1 MEKKM
6 SKEFS
11 ITGNK
16 AILNLS
22 EQFFKDVNELLSSD
36 SFLELTR
43 SFINYHKKESSR
55 VYTYI
60 EQFFI
65 NSSVDSL
72 SREVVDI
79 LKLLTVMDIDEISSK
94 INKYHNLNKEKDGL
108 LKVVEE
114 FYNYWRN
121 LERYSIIEQKE
132 DSRGVG
138 VVNFVEINENLK
150 SMILQAYRR
159 IEMSILG
166 EWPKVYRQVPAAA
179 DASIMIRYFD
189 KNFPK
194 IYEDLNQIPFITK
207 VMIETPYITYTKSN
221 KRDGIFEEV
230 YENPIFDTD
239 INYKHFFCYP
249 AKVGDNLIYIYFHRD
264 LLTHGVS
271 ASNLFELADV
281 KEVEERTPDAIYI
294 YGPKDKGDRKNSFY
308 YDEENKLYVGYIA
321 YCDEIDYFGYLKKM
335 VLTLNNVINIK
346 KGYLPIH
353 GAGLSIVLQNNKTV
367 NIVILGD
374 SGAGKSE
381 SIEAFRSLAKD
392 YIKEMTIV
400 FDDMGSFR
408 IKNGKV
414 YAYGTEIGAFVR
426 LDDLDAGYA
435 FKQIDRSIFM
445 NPDKVNSRLIMPV
458 ASFDEINKG
467 YEVDF
472 FLYADNY
479 SAVLDKESSIEI
491 FDEKKEAL
499 RIFKRG
505 GRLAK
510 GTTTETGLVQTYF
523 ANPFGPVQKRE
534 ECDKLLDQYFET
546 LFENNVK
553 VGTIRTQL
561 GLENMQF
568 EGPKAA
574 AIELFE
580 LIKNM

>member
-1 MEKKM
+1 M

-22 EQFFKDVNELLSSD
+22 EQFFNDVNELLNSE
-36 SFLELTR
+36 SFLDLTKC
-43 SFINYHKKESSR
+43 FINYHKKDSTR
-55 VYTYI
+55 VYAYI

-72 SREVVDI
+72 ARELTDI
-79 LKLLTVMDIDEISSK
+79 LKLLTVMNIDEVSSK

-108 LKVVEE
+108 LKIVEE

-121 LERYSIIEQKE
+121 LERYSIIQQNEN
-132 DSRGVG
+132 SRGVG
-138 VVNFVEINENLK
+138 VVNFVEINEKLK
-150 SMILQAYRR
+150 NMILQAYRR

-179 DASIMIRYFD
+179 DASIMIRQFD
-189 KNFPK
+189 KNYPE
-194 IYEDLNQIPFITK
+194 IYKDLNKIPFITQ

-221 KRDGIFEEV
+221 KRDGVFEEV
-230 YENPIFDTD
+230 YENPILNTN
-239 INYKHFFCYP
+239 INYPHFFCYP
-249 AKVGDNLIYIYFHRD
+249 AKVGDNLIFIYFHRD

-281 KEVEERTPDAIYI
+281 KEIEEKAPDAIYI
-294 YGPKDKGDRKNSFY
+294 YGPKDEGERKNSFY
-308 YDEENKLYVGYIA
+308 YDKENKLYVGYIA
-321 YCDEIDYFGYLKKM
+321 YSDKIDYFGYLKKM

-353 GAGLSIVLQNNKTV
+353 GAGLSVVLQNNKTV

-408 IKNGKV
+408 IQNNKV

-458 ASFDEINKG
+458 ASFDEINLG

-479 SAVLDKESSIEI
+479 SAVLDGCDSIEI
-491 FDEKKEAL
+491 FDKKEEAL
-499 RIFKRG
+499 RVFKRG
-505 GRLAK
+505 ARLAK

-534 ECDKLLDQYFET
+534 ECDKLLDKYFDN
-546 LFENNVK
+546 LFENKVK
-553 VGTIRTQL
+553 VGTIKTQL
-561 GLENMQF
+561 GLNNMQF
-568 EGPKAA
+568 EGPRSA

>member
-1 MEKKM
+1 M

-22 EQFFKDVNELLSSD
+22 EQFFNDVNELLNSE
-36 SFLELTR
+36 SFLDLTKC
-43 SFINYHKKESSR
+43 FINYHKKDSTR
-55 VYTYI
+55 VYAYI

-72 SREVVDI
+72 ARELTDI
-79 LKLLTVMDIDEISSK
+79 LKLLTVMNIDEVSSK

-108 LKVVEE
+108 LKIVEE

-121 LERYSIIEQKE
+121 LERYSIIKQNEN
-132 DSRGVG
+132 SRGVG
-138 VVNFVEINENLK
+138 VVNFVEINEKLK
-150 SMILQAYRR
+150 NMILQAYRR

-179 DASIMIRYFD
+179 DASIMIRQFD
-189 KNFPK
+189 KNYPE
-194 IYEDLNQIPFITK
+194 IYKDLNKIPFITQ

-221 KRDGIFEEV
+221 KRDGVFEEV
-230 YENPIFDTD
+230 YENPILNTN
-239 INYKHFFCYP
+239 INYPHFFCYP
-249 AKVGDNLIYIYFHRD
+249 AKVGDNLIFIYFHRD

-281 KEVEERTPDAIYI
+281 KEIEDKTPDAIYI
-294 YGPKDKGDRKNSFY
+294 YGPKDQGERKNSFY
-308 YDEENKLYVGYIA
+308 YDKENKLYVGYIA
-321 YCDEIDYFGYLKKM
+321 YSDKIDYFGYLKKM

-346 KGYLPIH
+346 KEYLPIH
-353 GAGLSIVLQNNKTV
+353 GAGLSVVLQNNKTV

-408 IKNGKV
+408 IKNNKV

-458 ASFDEINKG
+458 ASFDEINLG

-479 SAVLDKESSIEI
+479 SAVLDGCDSIEI
-491 FDEKKEAL
+491 FDKKEEAL
-499 RIFKRG
+499 RVFKRG
-505 GRLAK
+505 ARLAK

-534 ECDKLLDQYFET
+534 ECDKLLDKYFDN
-546 LFENNVK
+546 LFENKVK
-553 VGTIRTQL
+553 VGTIKTQL
-561 GLENMQF
+561 GLNNMQF
-568 EGPKAA
+568 EGPRSA

>member
-1 MEKKM
+1 M

-22 EQFFKDVNELLSSD
+22 EQFFNDVNELLNSE
-36 SFLELTR
+36 SFLDLTKC
-43 SFINYHKKESSR
+43 FINYHKKDSTR
-55 VYTYI
+55 VYAYI

-72 SREVVDI
+72 ARELTDI
-79 LKLLTVMDIDEISSK
+79 LKLLTVMNIDEVSSK

-108 LKVVEE
+108 LKIVEE

-121 LERYSIIEQKE
+121 LERYSIIQQNEN
-132 DSRGVG
+132 SRGVG
-138 VVNFVEINENLK
+138 VVNFVEINEKLK
-150 SMILQAYRR
+150 NMILQAYRR

-179 DASIMIRYFD
+179 DASIMIRQFN
-189 KNFPK
+189 KNYPE
-194 IYEDLNQIPFITK
+194 IYKNLNKIPFITQ

-230 YENPIFDTD
+230 YENPILNTN
-239 INYKHFFCYP
+239 INYPHFFCYP
-249 AKVGDNLIYIYFHRD
+249 AKVGDNLIFIYFHRD

-281 KEVEERTPDAIYI
+281 KEIEDKTPDAIYI
-294 YGPKDKGDRKNSFY
+294 YGPKDQGERKNSFY
-308 YDEENKLYVGYIA
+308 YDKENKLYVGYIA
-321 YCDEIDYFGYLKKM
+321 YSDKIDYFGYLKKM

-346 KGYLPIH
+346 KEYLPIH
-353 GAGLSIVLQNNKTV
+353 GAGLSVVLQNNKTV

-408 IKNGKV
+408 IKNNKV

-458 ASFDEINKG
+458 ASFDEINLG

-479 SAVLDKESSIEI
+479 SAVLDGCDSIEI
-491 FDEKKEAL
+491 FDKKEEAL
-499 RIFKRG
+499 RVFKRG
-505 GRLAK
+505 ARLAK

-534 ECDKLLDQYFET
+534 ECDKLLDKYFDN
-546 LFENNVK
+546 LFENKVK
-553 VGTIRTQL
+553 VGTIKTQL
-561 GLENMQF
+561 GLNNMQF
-568 EGPKAA
+568 EGPRSA

>member
-1 MEKKM
+1 M

-22 EQFFKDVNELLSSD
+22 EQFFNDVNELLNSE
-36 SFLELTR
+36 SFLDLTKC
-43 SFINYHKKESSR
+43 FINYHKKDSTR
-55 VYTYI
+55 VYAYI

-72 SREVVDI
+72 ARELTDI
-79 LKLLTVMDIDEISSK
+79 LKLLTVMNIDEVSSK

-108 LKVVEE
+108 LKIVEE

-121 LERYSIIEQKE
+121 LERYSIIKQNEN
-132 DSRGVG
+132 SRGVG
-138 VVNFVEINENLK
+138 VVNFVEINEKLK
-150 SMILQAYRR
+150 NMILQAYRR

-179 DASIMIRYFD
+179 DASIMIRQFN
-189 KNFPK
+189 KNYPE
-194 IYEDLNQIPFITK
+194 IYKDLNKIPFITQ

-221 KRDGIFEEV
+221 KRDGFFEEV
-230 YENPIFDTD
+230 YENPILNTN
-239 INYKHFFCYP
+239 INYPHFFCYP
-249 AKVGDNLIYIYFHRD
+249 AKVGDNLIFIYFHRD

-281 KEVEERTPDAIYI
+281 KEIEEKTPDAIYI
-294 YGPKDKGDRKNSFY
+294 YGPKDEGERKNSFY
-308 YDEENKLYVGYIA
+308 YDKENKLYVGYIA
-321 YCDEIDYFGYLKKM
+321 YSDKIDYFGYLKKM

-346 KGYLPIH
+346 KEYLPIH
-353 GAGLSIVLQNNKTV
+353 GAGLSVVLQNNKTV

-408 IKNGKV
+408 IQNNKV

-458 ASFDEINKG
+458 ASFDEINLG

-479 SAVLDKESSIEI
+479 SAVLDGCDSIEI
-491 FDEKKEAL
+491 FDKKEEAL
-499 RIFKRG
+499 RVFKRG
-505 GRLAK
+505 ARLAK

-534 ECDKLLDQYFET
+534 ECDKLLDKYFNN
-546 LFENNVK
+546 LFENKVK
-553 VGTIRTQL
+553 VGTIKTQL
-561 GLENMQF
+561 GLNNMQF
-568 EGPKAA
+568 EGPRSA

>member
-1 MEKKM
+1 M

-22 EQFFKDVNELLSSD
+22 EQFFNDVNELLNSE
-36 SFLELTR
+36 SFLDLTKC
-43 SFINYHKKESSR
+43 FINYHKKDSTR
-55 VYTYI
+55 VYAYI

-72 SREVVDI
+72 ARELTDI
-79 LKLLTVMDIDEISSK
+79 LKLLTVMNIDEVSSK

-108 LKVVEE
+108 LKIVEE

-121 LERYSIIEQKE
+121 LERYSIIKQNEN
-132 DSRGVG
+132 SRGVG
-138 VVNFVEINENLK
+138 VVNFVEINEKLK
-150 SMILQAYRR
+150 NMILQAYRR

-179 DASIMIRYFD
+179 DASIMIRQFN
-189 KNFPK
+189 KNYSE
-194 IYEDLNQIPFITK
+194 IYKDLNKIPFITQ

-221 KRDGIFEEV
+221 KRDGVFEEV
-230 YENPIFDTD
+230 YENPILNTN
-239 INYKHFFCYP
+239 INYPHFFCYP
-249 AKVGDNLIYIYFHRD
+249 AKVGDNLIFIYFHRD

-281 KEVEERTPDAIYI
+281 KEIEEKAPDAIYI
-294 YGPKDKGDRKNSFY
+294 YGPKDEGERKNSFY
-308 YDEENKLYVGYIA
+308 YDKENKLYVGYIA
-321 YCDEIDYFGYLKKM
+321 YSDKIDYFGYLKKM

-353 GAGLSIVLQNNKTV
+353 GAGLSVVLQNNKTV

-408 IKNGKV
+408 IKNNKV

-458 ASFDEINKG
+458 ASFDEINLG

-479 SAVLDKESSIEI
+479 SAVLDGCDSIEI
-491 FDEKKEAL
+491 FDKKEEAL
-499 RIFKRG
+499 RVFKRG
-505 GRLAK
+505 ARLAK

-534 ECDKLLDQYFET
+534 ECDKLLDKYFDN
-546 LFENNVK
+546 LFENKVK
-553 VGTIRTQL
+553 VGTIKTQL
-561 GLENMQF
+561 GLNNMQF
-568 EGPKAA
+568 EGPRSA

>member
-1 MEKKM
+1 M

-22 EQFFKDVNELLSSD
+22 EQFFNDVNELLNSE
-36 SFLELTR
+36 SFLDLTKC
-43 SFINYHKKESSR
+43 FINYHKKDSTR
-55 VYTYI
+55 VYAYI

-72 SREVVDI
+72 ARELTDI
-79 LKLLTVMDIDEISSK
+79 LKLLTVMNIDEVSSK

-108 LKVVEE
+108 LKIVEE

-121 LERYSIIEQKE
+121 LERYSIIKQNEN
-132 DSRGVG
+132 SRGVG
-138 VVNFVEINENLK
+138 VVNFVEINEKLK
-150 SMILQAYRR
+150 NMILQAYRR

-179 DASIMIRYFD
+179 DASIMIRQFN
-189 KNFPK
+189 KNYPE
-194 IYEDLNQIPFITK
+194 IYKDLNKIPFITQ

-221 KRDGIFEEV
+221 KRDGFFEEV
-230 YENPIFDTD
+230 YENPILNTN
-239 INYKHFFCYP
+239 INYPHFFCYP
-249 AKVGDNLIYIYFHRD
+249 AKVGDNLIFIYFHRD

-281 KEVEERTPDAIYI
+281 KEIEEKTPDAIYI
-294 YGPKDKGDRKNSFY
+294 YGPKDEGERKNSFY
-308 YDEENKLYVGYIA
+308 YDKENKLYVGYIA
-321 YCDEIDYFGYLKKM
+321 YSDKIDYFGYLKKM

-346 KGYLPIH
+346 KEYLPIH
-353 GAGLSIVLQNNKTV
+353 GAGLSVVLQNNKTV

-408 IKNGKV
+408 IKNNKV

-458 ASFDEINKG
+458 ASFDEINLG

-479 SAVLDKESSIEI
+479 SAVLDGCDSIEI
-491 FDEKKEAL
+491 FDKKEEAL
-499 RIFKRG
+499 RVFKRG
-505 GRLAK
+505 ARLAK

-534 ECDKLLDQYFET
+534 ECDKLLDKYFDN
-546 LFENNVK
+546 LFENKVK
-553 VGTIRTQL
+553 VGTIKTQL
-561 GLENMQF
+561 GLNNLQF
-568 EGPKAA
+568 EGPRSA

>member
-1 MEKKM
+1 M

-22 EQFFKDVNELLSSD
+22 EQFFNDVNELLNSE
-36 SFLELTR
+36 SFLDLTKC
-43 SFINYHKKESSR
+43 FINYHKKDSTR
-55 VYTYI
+55 VYAYI

-72 SREVVDI
+72 ARELTDI
-79 LKLLTVMDIDEISSK
+79 LKLLTVMNIDEVSSK

-108 LKVVEE
+108 LKIVEE

-121 LERYSIIEQKE
+121 LERYSIIQQNEN
-132 DSRGVG
+132 SRGVG
-138 VVNFVEINENLK
+138 VVNFVETNEKLK
-150 SMILQAYRR
+150 NMILQAYRR

-179 DASIMIRYFD
+179 DASIMIRQFN
-189 KNFPK
+189 KNYPE
-194 IYEDLNQIPFITK
+194 IYKDLNKIPFITQ

-221 KRDGIFEEV
+221 KRDGVFEEV
-230 YENPIFDTD
+230 YENPILNTN
-239 INYKHFFCYP
+239 INYPHFFCYP
-249 AKVGDNLIYIYFHRD
+249 AKVGDNLIFIYFHRD

-281 KEVEERTPDAIYI
+281 KEIEDKTPDAIYI
-294 YGPKDKGDRKNSFY
+294 YGPKDEGERKNSFY
-308 YDEENKLYVGYIA
+308 YDKENKLYVGYIA
-321 YCDEIDYFGYLKKM
+321 YSDKIDYFGYLKKM

-346 KGYLPIH
+346 KEYLPIH
-353 GAGLSIVLQNNKTV
+353 GAGLSVVLQNNKTV

-408 IKNGKV
+408 IKNNKV

-458 ASFDEINKG
+458 ASFDEINLG

-479 SAVLDKESSIEI
+479 SAVLDGCDSIEI
-491 FDEKKEAL
+491 FDKKEEAL
-499 RIFKRG
+499 RVFKRG
-505 GRLAK
+505 ARLAK

-534 ECDKLLDQYFET
+534 ECDKLLDKYFDK
-546 LFENNVK
+546 LFENNIK
-553 VGTIRTQL
+553 VGTIKTQL
-561 GLENMQF
+561 GLNNMQF
-568 EGPKAA
+568 EGPRSA

>member
-1 MEKKM
+1 M

-22 EQFFKDVNELLSSD
+22 EQFFNDVNELLNSE
-36 SFLELTR
+36 SFLDLTKC
-43 SFINYHKKESSR
+43 FINYHKKDSTR
-55 VYTYI
+55 VYAYI

-72 SREVVDI
+72 ARELTDI
-79 LKLLTVMDIDEISSK
+79 LKLLTVMNIDEVSSK

-108 LKVVEE
+108 LKIVEE

-121 LERYSIIEQKE
+121 LERYSIIQQNEN
-132 DSRGVG
+132 SRGVG
-138 VVNFVEINENLK
+138 VVNFVEINEKLK
-150 SMILQAYRR
+150 NMILQAYRR

-179 DASIMIRYFD
+179 DASIMIRQFD
-189 KNFPK
+189 KNYPE
-194 IYEDLNQIPFITK
+194 IYKDLNKIPFITQ

-221 KRDGIFEEV
+221 KRDGFFEEV
-230 YENPIFDTD
+230 YENPILNTN
-239 INYKHFFCYP
+239 INYPHFFCYP
-249 AKVGDNLIYIYFHRD
+249 AKVGDNLIFIYFHRD

-281 KEVEERTPDAIYI
+281 KEIEEKTPDAIYI
-294 YGPKDKGDRKNSFY
+294 YGPKDQGERKNSFY
-308 YDEENKLYVGYIA
+308 YDKENKLYVGYIA
-321 YCDEIDYFGYLKKM
+321 YSDKIDYFGYLKKM

-346 KGYLPIH
+346 KEYLPIH
-353 GAGLSIVLQNNKTV
+353 GAGLSVVLQNNKTV

-408 IKNGKV
+408 IQNNKV

-458 ASFDEINKG
+458 ASFDEINLG

-479 SAVLDKESSIEI
+479 SAVLDGCDSIEI
-491 FDEKKEAL
+491 FDKKEEAL
-499 RIFKRG
+499 RVFKRG
-505 GRLAK
+505 ARLAK

-534 ECDKLLDQYFET
+534 ECDKLLDKYFDN
-546 LFENNVK
+546 LFENKVK
-553 VGTIRTQL
+553 VGTIKTQL
-561 GLENMQF
+561 GLNNMQF
-568 EGPKAA
+568 EGPRSA

>member
-1 MEKKM
+1 M

-22 EQFFKDVNELLSSD
+22 EQFFNDVNELLNSE
-36 SFLELTR
+36 SFLDLTKC
-43 SFINYHKKESSR
+43 FINYHKKDSTR
-55 VYTYI
+55 VYAYI

-72 SREVVDI
+72 ARELTDI
-79 LKLLTVMDIDEISSK
+79 LKLLTVMNIDEVSSK

-108 LKVVEE
+108 LKIVEE

-121 LERYSIIEQKE
+121 LERYSIIKQNEN
-132 DSRGVG
+132 SRGVG
-138 VVNFVEINENLK
+138 VVNFVEINEKLK
-150 SMILQAYRR
+150 NMILQAYRR

-179 DASIMIRYFD
+179 DASIMIRQFD
-189 KNFPK
+189 KNYPE
-194 IYEDLNQIPFITK
+194 IYKDLNKIPFITQ

-221 KRDGIFEEV
+221 KRDGVFEEV
-230 YENPIFDTD
+230 YENPILNTN
-239 INYKHFFCYP
+239 INYPHFFCYP
-249 AKVGDNLIYIYFHRD
+249 AKVGDNLIFIYFHRD

-281 KEVEERTPDAIYI
+281 KEIEEKTPDAIYI
-294 YGPKDKGDRKNSFY
+294 YGPKDEGERKNSFY
-308 YDEENKLYVGYIA
+308 YDKENKLYVGYIA
-321 YCDEIDYFGYLKKM
+321 YSDKIDYFGYLKKM

-346 KGYLPIH
+346 KEYLPIH
-353 GAGLSIVLQNNKTV
+353 GAGLSVVLQNNKTV

-408 IKNGKV
+408 IQNNKV

-458 ASFDEINKG
+458 ASFDEINLG

-479 SAVLDKESSIEI
+479 SAVLDGCDSIEI
-491 FDEKKEAL
+491 FDKKEEAL
-499 RIFKRG
+499 RVFKRG
-505 GRLAK
+505 ARLAK

-534 ECDKLLDQYFET
+534 ECDKLLDKYFDN
-546 LFENNVK
+546 LFENKVK
-553 VGTIRTQL
+553 VGTIKTQL
-561 GLENMQF
+561 GLNNMQF
-568 EGPKAA
+568 EGPRSA

>member
-1 MEKKM
+1 M

-36 SFLELTR
+36 SFLELTK

-189 KNFPK
+189 KDFPK

-408 IKNGKV
+408 IKDGKV

>member
-1 MEKKM
+1 M

-22 EQFFKDVNELLSSD
+22 EQFFNDVNELLNSE
-36 SFLELTR
+36 SFLDLTK
-43 SFINYHKKESSR
+43 SFINYHKKDSTR
-55 VYTYI
+55 VYAYI

-65 NSSVDSL
+65 NSSADSL
-72 SREVVDI
+72 ARELVDI
-79 LKLLTVMDIDEISSK
+79 LKLLTVMNIDEISSK
-94 INKYHNLNKEKDGL
+94 INKYHNLNKEKDGV
-108 LKVVEE
+108 LKIVEE

-138 VVNFVEINENLK
+138 VVNFVEINEKLK
-150 SMILQAYRR
+150 NMILQAYRR
-159 IEMSILG
+159 IEMNVLG

-179 DASIMIRYFD
+179 DASIMIRKFD
-189 KNFPK
+189 KKYPE
-194 IYEDLNQIPFITK
+194 IYQSLNDIPFITQ

-230 YENPIFDTD
+230 YENPILDSN
-239 INYKHFFCYP
+239 INSPHFFCYP

-281 KEVEERTPDAIYI
+281 KEIENKKPDAIYI
-294 YGPKDKGDRKNSFY
+294 YGPKDKGERKNSFY
-308 YDEENKLYVGYIA
+308 YDKENKLYVGYVA
-321 YCDEIDYFGYLKKM
+321 YSDEVDYFGYLKKM
-335 VLTLNNVINIK
+335 VLTLNNVINIRK
-346 KGYLPIH
+346 EYLPIH
-353 GAGLSIVLQNNKTV
+353 GAGLSVVLQNNKTV

-381 SIEAFRSLAKD
+381 SIEAFRTLAKD

-445 NPDKVNSRLIMPV
+445 NPDKINSRLIMPV
-458 ASFDEINKG
+458 ATFDEINLG
-467 YEVDF
+467 YQVDF

-479 SAVLDKESSIEI
+479 SAVLDGCNSIEI
-491 FDEKKEAL
+491 FDTKEEAL

-505 GRLAK
+505 ARLAK

-523 ANPFGPVQKRE
+523 ANPFGPVQKRK
-534 ECDKLLDQYFET
+534 ECDKLLDKYFDN
-546 LFENNVK
+546 LFENNIK
-553 VGTIRTQL
+553 VGTIKTQL
-561 GLENMQF
+561 GLSHMEF
-568 EGPKAA
+568 EGPRSA

-580 LIKNM
+580 LIKKM

>member
-1 MEKKM
+1 M

-22 EQFFKDVNELLSSD
+22 EQFFNDVNELLNSE
-36 SFLELTR
+36 SFLDLTKC
-43 SFINYHKKESSR
+43 FINYHKKDSTR
-55 VYTYI
+55 VYAYI

-72 SREVVDI
+72 ARELTDI
-79 LKLLTVMDIDEISSK
+79 LKLLTVMNIDEVSSK

-108 LKVVEE
+108 LKIVEE

-121 LERYSIIEQKE
+121 LERYSIIKQNEN
-132 DSRGVG
+132 SRGVG
-138 VVNFVEINENLK
+138 VVNFVEINEKLK
-150 SMILQAYRR
+150 NMILQAYRR

-179 DASIMIRYFD
+179 DASIMIRQFN
-189 KNFPK
+189 KNYSE
-194 IYEDLNQIPFITK
+194 IYKDLNKIPFITQ

-221 KRDGIFEEV
+221 KRDGFFEEV
-230 YENPIFDTD
+230 YENPILNTN
-239 INYKHFFCYP
+239 INYPHFFCYP
-249 AKVGDNLIYIYFHRD
+249 AKVGDNLIFIYFHRD

-281 KEVEERTPDAIYI
+281 KEIEEKTPDAIYI
-294 YGPKDKGDRKNSFY
+294 YGPKDEGERKNSFY
-308 YDEENKLYVGYIA
+308 YDKENKLYVGYIA
-321 YCDEIDYFGYLKKM
+321 YSDKIDYFGYLKKM

-346 KGYLPIH
+346 KEYLPIH
-353 GAGLSIVLQNNKTV
+353 GAGLSVVLQNNKTV

-408 IKNGKV
+408 IQNNKV

-458 ASFDEINKG
+458 ASFDEINLG

-479 SAVLDKESSIEI
+479 SAVLDGCDSIEI
-491 FDEKKEAL
+491 FDKKEEAL
-499 RIFKRG
+499 RVFKRG
-505 GRLAK
+505 ARLAK

-534 ECDKLLDQYFET
+534 ECDKLLDKYFDK
-546 LFENNVK
+546 LFENKVK
-553 VGTIRTQL
+553 VGTIKTQL
-561 GLENMQF
+561 GLNNMQF
-568 EGPKAA
+568 EGPRSA

>member
-1 MEKKM
+1 M

-22 EQFFKDVNELLSSD
+22 EQFFNDVNELLNSE
-36 SFLELTR
+36 SFLDLTKC
-43 SFINYHKKESSR
+43 FINYHKKDSTR
-55 VYTYI
+55 VYAYI

-72 SREVVDI
+72 ARELTDI
-79 LKLLTVMDIDEISSK
+79 LKLLTVMNIDEVSSK

-108 LKVVEE
+108 LKIVEE

-121 LERYSIIEQKE
+121 LERYSIIKQNEN
-132 DSRGVG
+132 SRGVG
-138 VVNFVEINENLK
+138 VVNFVEINEKLK
-150 SMILQAYRR
+150 NMILQAYRR

-179 DASIMIRYFD
+179 DASIMIRQFD
-189 KNFPK
+189 KNYPE
-194 IYEDLNQIPFITK
+194 IYKDLNKIPFITQ

-221 KRDGIFEEV
+221 KRDGFFEEV
-230 YENPIFDTD
+230 YENPILNTN
-239 INYKHFFCYP
+239 INYPHFFCYP
-249 AKVGDNLIYIYFHRD
+249 AKVGDNLIFIYFHRD

-281 KEVEERTPDAIYI
+281 KEIEEKMPDAIYI
-294 YGPKDKGDRKNSFY
+294 YGPKDQGERKNSFY
-308 YDEENKLYVGYIA
+308 YDKENKLYVGYIA
-321 YCDEIDYFGYLKKM
+321 YSDKIDYFGYLKKM

-346 KGYLPIH
+346 KEYLPIH
-353 GAGLSIVLQNNKTV
+353 GAGLSVVLQNNKTV

-408 IKNGKV
+408 IKNNKV

-458 ASFDEINKG
+458 ASFDEINLG

-479 SAVLDKESSIEI
+479 SAVLDGCDSIEI
-491 FDEKKEAL
+491 FDKKEEAL
-499 RIFKRG
+499 RVFKRG
-505 GRLAK
+505 ARLAK

-534 ECDKLLDQYFET
+534 ECDKLLDKYFDN
-546 LFENNVK
+546 LFENKVK
-553 VGTIRTQL
+553 VGTIKTQL
-561 GLENMQF
+561 GLNNMQF
-568 EGPKAA
+568 EGPRSA

>member
-1 MEKKM
+1 M

-22 EQFFKDVNELLSSD
+22 EQFFNDVNELLNSD
-36 SFLELTR
+36 SFLELTK

-72 SREVVDI
+72 SRELVDI
-79 LKLLTVMDIDEISSK
+79 FKLLTVMNIDEVSSK

-108 LKVVEE
+108 LEIVEE

-121 LERYSIIEQKE
+121 LERYSIIEQKK

-150 SMILQAYRR
+150 NMILQAYRR
-159 IEMSILG
+159 VEMSIIG

-189 KNFPK
+189 KDFPK
-194 IYEDLNQIPFITK
+194 IYGDLNKIPFITK

-249 AKVGDNLIYIYFHRD
+249 AKVGDNLIYIFFHRD

-281 KEVEERTPDAIYI
+281 KEIEERTPDAIYI

-308 YDEENKLYVGYIA
+308 YDKENKLYVGYIA
-321 YCDEIDYFGYLKKM
+321 YSDKIDYFGYLKKM

-408 IKNGKV
+408 IKNEKV

-458 ASFDEINKG
+458 ASFEEINKG

-479 SAVLDKESSIEI
+479 SAVLDNESSIEI

-505 GRLAK
+505 ARLAK

-523 ANPFGPVQKRE
+523 ANPFGPVQKMK

>member
-1 MEKKM
+1 M

>member
-1 MEKKM
+1 M

-22 EQFFKDVNELLSSD
+22 EQFFNDVNELLNSE
-36 SFLELTR
+36 SFLDLTKC
-43 SFINYHKKESSR
+43 FINYHKKDSTR
-55 VYTYI
+55 VYAYI

-72 SREVVDI
+72 AKELTDI
-79 LKLLTVMDIDEISSK
+79 LKLLTVMNIDEVSSK

-108 LKVVEE
+108 LKIVEE

-121 LERYSIIEQKE
+121 LERYSIIKQNEN
-132 DSRGVG
+132 SRGVG
-138 VVNFVEINENLK
+138 VVNFVEINEKLK
-150 SMILQAYRR
+150 NMILQAYRR

-179 DASIMIRYFD
+179 DASIMIRQFD
-189 KNFPK
+189 KNYPE
-194 IYEDLNQIPFITK
+194 IYKDLNKIPFITQ

-221 KRDGIFEEV
+221 KRDGVFEEV
-230 YENPIFDTD
+230 YENPILNTN
-239 INYKHFFCYP
+239 INYPHFFCYP
-249 AKVGDNLIYIYFHRD
+249 AKVGDNLIFIYFHRD

-281 KEVEERTPDAIYI
+281 KEIEEKTPDAIYI
-294 YGPKDKGDRKNSFY
+294 YGPKDQGERKNSFY
-308 YDEENKLYVGYIA
+308 YDKENKLYVGYIA
-321 YCDEIDYFGYLKKM
+321 YSDKIDYFGYLKKM

-346 KGYLPIH
+346 KEYLPIH
-353 GAGLSIVLQNNKTV
+353 GAGLSVVLQNNKTV

-408 IKNGKV
+408 IQNNKV

-458 ASFDEINKG
+458 ASFDEINLG

-479 SAVLDKESSIEI
+479 SAVLDGCDSIEI
-491 FDEKKEAL
+491 FDKKEEAL
-499 RIFKRG
+499 RVFKRG
-505 GRLAK
+505 ARLAK

-534 ECDKLLDQYFET
+534 ECDKLLDKYFDN
-546 LFENNVK
+546 LFENKVK
-553 VGTIRTQL
+553 VGTIKTQL
-561 GLENMQF
+561 GLNNMQF
-568 EGPKAA
+568 EGPRSA

>member
-1 MEKKM
+1 M

-22 EQFFKDVNELLSSD
+22 EQFFNDVNELLNSE
-36 SFLELTR
+36 SFLDLTKC
-43 SFINYHKKESSR
+43 FINYHKKDSTR
-55 VYTYI
+55 VYAYI

-65 NSSVDSL
+65 NSSVNSL
-72 SREVVDI
+72 ARELTDI
-79 LKLLTVMDIDEISSK
+79 LKLLTVMNIDEVSSK

-108 LKVVEE
+108 LKIVEE

-121 LERYSIIEQKE
+121 LERYSIIQQNEN
-132 DSRGVG
+132 SRGVG
-138 VVNFVEINENLK
+138 VVNFVEINEKLK
-150 SMILQAYRR
+150 NMILQAYRR

-179 DASIMIRYFD
+179 DASIMIRQFN
-189 KNFPK
+189 KNYPE
-194 IYEDLNQIPFITK
+194 IYKDLNKIPFITQ

-221 KRDGIFEEV
+221 KRDGFFEEV
-230 YENPIFDTD
+230 YENPILNTN
-239 INYKHFFCYP
+239 INYPHFFCYP
-249 AKVGDNLIYIYFHRD
+249 AKVGDNLIFIYFHRD

-281 KEVEERTPDAIYI
+281 KEIEEKAPDAIYI
-294 YGPKDKGDRKNSFY
+294 YGPKDEGERKNSFY
-308 YDEENKLYVGYIA
+308 YDKENKLYVGYIA
-321 YCDEIDYFGYLKKM
+321 YSDKIDYFGYLKKM

-346 KGYLPIH
+346 KEYLPIH
-353 GAGLSIVLQNNKTV
+353 GAGLSVVLQNNKTV

-408 IKNGKV
+408 IKNNKV

-458 ASFDEINKG
+458 ASFDEINLG

-479 SAVLDKESSIEI
+479 SAVLDGCDSIEI
-491 FDEKKEAL
+491 FDKKEEAL
-499 RIFKRG
+499 RVFKRG
-505 GRLAK
+505 ARLAK

-534 ECDKLLDQYFET
+534 ECDKLLDKYFDN
-546 LFENNVK
+546 LFENKVK
-553 VGTIRTQL
+553 VGTIKTQL
-561 GLENMQF
+561 GLNNMQF
-568 EGPKAA
+568 EGPRSA

>member
-1 MEKKM
+1 M

-22 EQFFKDVNELLSSD
+22 EQFFNDVNELLNSE
-36 SFLELTR
+36 SFLDLTKC
-43 SFINYHKKESSR
+43 FINYHKKDSTR
-55 VYTYI
+55 VYAYI

-72 SREVVDI
+72 ARELTDI
-79 LKLLTVMDIDEISSK
+79 LKLLTVMNIDEVSSK

-108 LKVVEE
+108 LKIVEE

-121 LERYSIIEQKE
+121 LERYSIIKQNEN
-132 DSRGVG
+132 SRGVG
-138 VVNFVEINENLK
+138 VVNFVEINEKLK
-150 SMILQAYRR
+150 NMILQAYRR

-179 DASIMIRYFD
+179 DASIMIRQFN
-189 KNFPK
+189 KNYPE
-194 IYEDLNQIPFITK
+194 IYKDLNKIPFITQ

-221 KRDGIFEEV
+221 KRDGVFEEV
-230 YENPIFDTD
+230 YENPILNTN
-239 INYKHFFCYP
+239 INYPHFFCYP
-249 AKVGDNLIYIYFHRD
+249 AKVGDNLIFIYFHRD

-281 KEVEERTPDAIYI
+281 KEIEEKTPDAIYI
-294 YGPKDKGDRKNSFY
+294 YGPKDQGERKNSFY
-308 YDEENKLYVGYIA
+308 YDKENKLYVGYIA
-321 YCDEIDYFGYLKKM
+321 YSDKIDYFGYLKKM

-346 KGYLPIH
+346 KEYLPIH
-353 GAGLSIVLQNNKTV
+353 GAGLSVVLQNNKTV

-408 IKNGKV
+408 IKNNKV

-458 ASFDEINKG
+458 ASFDEINLG

-479 SAVLDKESSIEI
+479 SAVLDGCDSIEI
-491 FDEKKEAL
+491 FDKKEEAL
-499 RIFKRG
+499 RVFKRG
-505 GRLAK
+505 ARLAK

-534 ECDKLLDQYFET
+534 ECDKLLDKYFDK
-546 LFENNVK
+546 LFENKVK
-553 VGTIRTQL
+553 VGTIKTQL
-561 GLENMQF
+561 GLNNMQF
-568 EGPKAA
+568 EGPRSA

>member
-1 MEKKM
+1 M

-22 EQFFKDVNELLSSD
+22 EQFFNDVNELLNSE
-36 SFLELTR
+36 SFLDLTKC
-43 SFINYHKKESSR
+43 FINYHKKDSTR
-55 VYTYI
+55 VYAYI

-72 SREVVDI
+72 ARELTDI
-79 LKLLTVMDIDEISSK
+79 LKLLTVMNIDEVSSK

-108 LKVVEE
+108 LKIVEE

-121 LERYSIIEQKE
+121 LERYSIIKQNEN
-132 DSRGVG
+132 SRGVG
-138 VVNFVEINENLK
+138 VVNFVEINEKLK
-150 SMILQAYRR
+150 NMILQAYRR

-179 DASIMIRYFD
+179 DASIMIRQFN
-189 KNFPK
+189 KNYPE
-194 IYEDLNQIPFITK
+194 IYKDLNKIPFITQ

-221 KRDGIFEEV
+221 KRDGFFEEV
-230 YENPIFDTD
+230 YENPILNTN
-239 INYKHFFCYP
+239 INYPHFFCYP
-249 AKVGDNLIYIYFHRD
+249 AKVGDNLIFIYFHRD

-281 KEVEERTPDAIYI
+281 KEIEEKAPDAIYI
-294 YGPKDKGDRKNSFY
+294 YGPKDEGERKNSFY
-308 YDEENKLYVGYIA
+308 YDKENKLYVGYIA
-321 YCDEIDYFGYLKKM
+321 YSDKIDYFGYLKKM

-353 GAGLSIVLQNNKTV
+353 GAGLSVVLQNNKTV

-408 IKNGKV
+408 IQNNKV

-458 ASFDEINKG
+458 ASFDEINLG

-479 SAVLDKESSIEI
+479 SAVLDGCDSIEI
-491 FDEKKEAL
+491 FDKKEEAL
-499 RIFKRG
+499 RVFKRG
-505 GRLAK
+505 ARLAK

-534 ECDKLLDQYFET
+534 ECDKLLDKYFDN
-546 LFENNVK
+546 LFENKVK
-553 VGTIRTQL
+553 VGTIKTQL
-561 GLENMQF
+561 GLNNMQF
-568 EGPKAA
+568 EGPRSA

>member
-1 MEKKM
+1 M

-22 EQFFKDVNELLSSD
+22 EQFFNDVNELLNSE
-36 SFLELTR
+36 SFLDLTKC
-43 SFINYHKKESSR
+43 FINYHKKDSTR
-55 VYTYI
+55 VYAYI

-72 SREVVDI
+72 ARELTDI
-79 LKLLTVMDIDEISSK
+79 LKLLTVMNIDEVSSK

-108 LKVVEE
+108 LKIVEE

-121 LERYSIIEQKE
+121 LERYSIIKQNEN
-132 DSRGVG
+132 SRGVG
-138 VVNFVEINENLK
+138 VVNFVEINEKLK
-150 SMILQAYRR
+150 NMILQAYRR

-179 DASIMIRYFD
+179 DASIMIRQFN
-189 KNFPK
+189 KNYPE
-194 IYEDLNQIPFITK
+194 IYKNLNKIPFITQ

-221 KRDGIFEEV
+221 KRDGVFEAV
-230 YENPIFDTD
+230 YENPILNTN
-239 INYKHFFCYP
+239 INYPHFFCYP
-249 AKVGDNLIYIYFHRD
+249 AKVGDNLIFIYFHRD

-281 KEVEERTPDAIYI
+281 KEIEEKTPDAIYI
-294 YGPKDKGDRKNSFY
+294 YGPKDEGERKNSFY
-308 YDEENKLYVGYIA
+308 YDKENKLYVGYIA
-321 YCDEIDYFGYLKKM
+321 YSDKIDYFGYLKKM

-346 KGYLPIH
+346 KEYLPIH
-353 GAGLSIVLQNNKTV
+353 GAGLSVVLQNNKTV

-408 IKNGKV
+408 IKNNKV

-458 ASFDEINKG
+458 ASFDEINLG

-479 SAVLDKESSIEI
+479 SAVLDGCDSIEI
-491 FDEKKEAL
+491 FDKKEEAL
-499 RIFKRG
+499 RVFKRG
-505 GRLAK
+505 ARLAK

-534 ECDKLLDQYFET
+534 ECDKLLDKYFDN
-546 LFENNVK
+546 LFENKVK
-553 VGTIRTQL
+553 VGTIKTQL
-561 GLENMQF
+561 GLNNMQF
-568 EGPKAA
+568 EGPRSA

>member
-1 MEKKM
+1 M

-22 EQFFKDVNELLSSD
+22 EHFFNDVNELLNSD
-36 SFLELTR
+36 SFLELTK

-72 SREVVDI
+72 SKELVDI
-79 LKLLTVMDIDEISSK
+79 FKLLTVMNIDEVSSK

-108 LKVVEE
+108 LKIVEE

-121 LERYSIIEQKE
+121 LERYSIIEQKK

-150 SMILQAYRR
+150 NMILQAYRR
-159 IEMSILG
+159 VEMSIIG

-189 KNFPK
+189 KDFPK
-194 IYEDLNQIPFITK
+194 IYGDLNKIPFITK

-308 YDEENKLYVGYIA
+308 YDKENELYVGYIA
-321 YCDEIDYFGYLKKM
+321 YSDKIDYFGYLKKM

-408 IKNGKV
+408 IKNEKV

-458 ASFDEINKG
+458 ASFEEINKG

-479 SAVLDKESSIEI
+479 SAVLDNESSIEI

-505 GRLAK
+505 ARLAK

-523 ANPFGPVQKRE
+523 ANPFGPVQKMK

>member
-1 MEKKM
+1 M

-36 SFLELTR
+36 SFLELTK

-189 KNFPK
+189 KDFPK

-221 KRDGIFEEV
+221 KRDGIFEEA

>member
-1 MEKKM
+1 M

-22 EQFFKDVNELLSSD
+22 EQFFNDVNELLNSE
-36 SFLELTR
+36 SFLDLTKC
-43 SFINYHKKESSR
+43 FINYHKKDSTR
-55 VYTYI
+55 VYAYI

-72 SREVVDI
+72 ARELTDI
-79 LKLLTVMDIDEISSK
+79 LKLLTVMNIDEVSSK

-108 LKVVEE
+108 LKIVEE

-121 LERYSIIEQKE
+121 LERYSIIKQNEN
-132 DSRGVG
+132 SRGVG
-138 VVNFVEINENLK
+138 VVNFVEINEKLK
-150 SMILQAYRR
+150 NMILQAYRR

-179 DASIMIRYFD
+179 DASIMIRQFD
-189 KNFPK
+189 KNYPE
-194 IYEDLNQIPFITK
+194 IYKDLNKIPFITQ

-221 KRDGIFEEV
+221 KRDGVFEEV
-230 YENPIFDTD
+230 YENPILNTN
-239 INYKHFFCYP
+239 INYPHFFCYP
-249 AKVGDNLIYIYFHRD
+249 AKVGDNLIFIYFHRD

-281 KEVEERTPDAIYI
+281 KEIEEKTPDAIYI
-294 YGPKDKGDRKNSFY
+294 YGPKDEGERKNSFY
-308 YDEENKLYVGYIA
+308 YDKENKLYVGYIA
-321 YCDEIDYFGYLKKM
+321 YSDKIDYFGYLKKM

-346 KGYLPIH
+346 KEYLPIH
-353 GAGLSIVLQNNKTV
+353 GAGLSVVLQNNKTV

-381 SIEAFRSLAKD
+381 SIEAFRTLAKD

-408 IKNGKV
+408 IQNNKV

-458 ASFDEINKG
+458 ASFDEINLG

-479 SAVLDKESSIEI
+479 SAVLDGCDSIEI
-491 FDEKKEAL
+491 FDKKEEAL
-499 RIFKRG
+499 RVFKRG
-505 GRLAK
+505 ARLAK

-534 ECDKLLDQYFET
+534 ECDKLLDKYFDN
-546 LFENNVK
+546 LFENKVK
-553 VGTIRTQL
+553 VGTIKTQL
-561 GLENMQF
+561 GLNNMQF
-568 EGPKAA
+568 EGPRSA

>member
-1 MEKKM
+1 M

-22 EQFFKDVNELLSSD
+22 EQFFNDVNELLNSE
-36 SFLELTR
+36 SFLDLTKC
-43 SFINYHKKESSR
+43 FINYHKKDSTR
-55 VYTYI
+55 VYAYI

-72 SREVVDI
+72 ARELTDI
-79 LKLLTVMDIDEISSK
+79 LKLLTVMNIDEVSSK

-108 LKVVEE
+108 LKIVEE

-121 LERYSIIEQKE
+121 LERYSIIKQNEN
-132 DSRGVG
+132 SRGVG
-138 VVNFVEINENLK
+138 VVNFVEINEKLK
-150 SMILQAYRR
+150 NMILQAYRR

-179 DASIMIRYFD
+179 DASIMIRQFN
-189 KNFPK
+189 KNYPE
-194 IYEDLNQIPFITK
+194 IYKNLNKIPFITQ

-221 KRDGIFEEV
+221 KRDGFFEEV
-230 YENPIFDTD
+230 YENPILNTN
-239 INYKHFFCYP
+239 INYPHFFCYP
-249 AKVGDNLIYIYFHRD
+249 AKVGDNLIFIYFHRD

-281 KEVEERTPDAIYI
+281 KEIEEKAPDAIYI
-294 YGPKDKGDRKNSFY
+294 YGPKDQGERKNSFY
-308 YDEENKLYVGYIA
+308 YDKENKLYVGYIA
-321 YCDEIDYFGYLKKM
+321 YSDKIDYFGYLKKM

-353 GAGLSIVLQNNKTV
+353 GAGLSVVLQNNKTV

-408 IKNGKV
+408 IKNNKV

-458 ASFDEINKG
+458 ASFDEINLG

-479 SAVLDKESSIEI
+479 SAVLDGCDSIEI
-491 FDEKKEAL
+491 FDKKEEAL
-499 RIFKRG
+499 RVFKRG
-505 GRLAK
+505 ARLAK

-534 ECDKLLDQYFET
+534 ECDKLLDKYFDN
-546 LFENNVK
+546 LFENKVK
-553 VGTIRTQL
+553 VGTIKTQL
-561 GLENMQF
+561 GLNNMQF
-568 EGPKAA
+568 EGPRSA

>member
-1 MEKKM
+1 M

-22 EQFFKDVNELLSSD
+22 EQFFNDVNELLNSE
-36 SFLELTR
+36 SFLDLTKC
-43 SFINYHKKESSR
+43 FINYHKKDSTR
-55 VYTYI
+55 VYAYI

-72 SREVVDI
+72 ARELTDI
-79 LKLLTVMDIDEISSK
+79 LKLLTAMNIDEVSSK

-108 LKVVEE
+108 LKIVEE

-121 LERYSIIEQKE
+121 LERYSIIKQNEN
-132 DSRGVG
+132 SRGVG
-138 VVNFVEINENLK
+138 VVNFVEINEKLK
-150 SMILQAYRR
+150 NMILQAYRR

-179 DASIMIRYFD
+179 DASIMIRQFN
-189 KNFPK
+189 KNYPE
-194 IYEDLNQIPFITK
+194 IYKDLNKIPFITQ

-221 KRDGIFEEV
+221 KRDGVFEEV
-230 YENPIFDTD
+230 YENPILNTN
-239 INYKHFFCYP
+239 INYPHFFCYP
-249 AKVGDNLIYIYFHRD
+249 AKVGDNLIFIYFHRD

-281 KEVEERTPDAIYI
+281 KEIEEKTPDAIYI
-294 YGPKDKGDRKNSFY
+294 YGPKDEGERKNSFY
-308 YDEENKLYVGYIA
+308 YDKENKLYVGYIA
-321 YCDEIDYFGYLKKM
+321 YSDKIDYFGYLKKM

-346 KGYLPIH
+346 KEYLPIH
-353 GAGLSIVLQNNKTV
+353 GAGLSVVLQNNKTV

-408 IKNGKV
+408 IQNNKV

-458 ASFDEINKG
+458 ASFDEINLG

-479 SAVLDKESSIEI
+479 SAVLDGCDSIEI
-491 FDEKKEAL
+491 FDKKEEAL
-499 RIFKRG
+499 RVFKRG
-505 GRLAK
+505 ARLAK

-534 ECDKLLDQYFET
+534 ECDKLLDKYFDT
-546 LFENNVK
+546 LFENKVK
-553 VGTIRTQL
+553 VGTIKTQL
-561 GLENMQF
+561 GLNNMQF
-568 EGPKAA
+568 EGPRSA

>member
-1 MEKKM
+1 M

-189 KNFPK
+189 KDFPK

-271 ASNLFELADV
+271 ASNIFELADV

-381 SIEAFRSLAKD
+381 SIEAFRSLAKN

>member
-1 MEKKM
+1 M

-22 EQFFKDVNELLSSD
+22 EQFFNDVNELLNSE
-36 SFLELTR
+36 SFLDLTKC
-43 SFINYHKKESSR
+43 FINYHKKDSTR
-55 VYTYI
+55 VYAYI

-72 SREVVDI
+72 ARELTDI
-79 LKLLTVMDIDEISSK
+79 LKLLTVMNIDEVSSK

-108 LKVVEE
+108 LKIVEE

-121 LERYSIIEQKE
+121 LERYSIIKQNEN
-132 DSRGVG
+132 SRGVG
-138 VVNFVEINENLK
+138 VVNFVEINEKLK
-150 SMILQAYRR
+150 NMILQAYRR

-179 DASIMIRYFD
+179 DASIMIRQFD
-189 KNFPK
+189 KNYPE
-194 IYEDLNQIPFITK
+194 IYKDLNKIPFITQ

-221 KRDGIFEEV
+221 KRDGVFEEV
-230 YENPIFDTD
+230 YENPILNTN
-239 INYKHFFCYP
+239 INYPHFFCYP
-249 AKVGDNLIYIYFHRD
+249 AKVGDNLIFIYFHRD

-281 KEVEERTPDAIYI
+281 KEIEEKNPDAIYI
-294 YGPKDKGDRKNSFY
+294 YGPKDEDERKNSFY
-308 YDEENKLYVGYIA
+308 YDKENKLYVGYIA
-321 YCDEIDYFGYLKKM
+321 YSDKIDYFGYLKKM

-346 KGYLPIH
+346 KEYLPIH
-353 GAGLSIVLQNNKTV
+353 GAGLSVVLQNNKTV

-408 IKNGKV
+408 IKNNKV

-458 ASFDEINKG
+458 ASFDEINLG

-479 SAVLDKESSIEI
+479 SAVLDGCDSIEI
-491 FDEKKEAL
+491 FDTKEEAL
-499 RIFKRG
+499 RVFKRG
-505 GRLAK
+505 ARLAK

-534 ECDKLLDQYFET
+534 ECDKLLDKYFDN
-546 LFENNVK
+546 LFENKVK
-553 VGTIRTQL
+553 VGTIKTQL
-561 GLENMQF
+561 GLNNMQF
-568 EGPKAA
+568 EGPRSA

>member
-1 MEKKM
+1 M

-22 EQFFKDVNELLSSD
+22 EQFFNDVNELLNSE
-36 SFLELTR
+36 SFLDLTKC
-43 SFINYHKKESSR
+43 FINYHKKDSTR
-55 VYTYI
+55 VYAYI

-72 SREVVDI
+72 ARELTDI
-79 LKLLTVMDIDEISSK
+79 LKLLTVMNIDEVSSK

-108 LKVVEE
+108 LKIVEE

-121 LERYSIIEQKE
+121 LERYSIIKQNEN
-132 DSRGVG
+132 SRGVG
-138 VVNFVEINENLK
+138 VVNFVEINEKLK
-150 SMILQAYRR
+150 NMILQAYRR

-179 DASIMIRYFD
+179 DASIMIRQFN
-189 KNFPK
+189 KNYPE
-194 IYEDLNQIPFITK
+194 IYKDLNKIPFITQ

-221 KRDGIFEEV
+221 KRDGVFEEV
-230 YENPIFDTD
+230 YENPILNTN
-239 INYKHFFCYP
+239 INYPHFFCYP
-249 AKVGDNLIYIYFHRD
+249 AKVGDNLIFIYFHRD

-281 KEVEERTPDAIYI
+281 KEIEEKAPDAIYI
-294 YGPKDKGDRKNSFY
+294 YGPKDQGERKNSFY
-308 YDEENKLYVGYIA
+308 YDKENKLYVGYIA
-321 YCDEIDYFGYLKKM
+321 YSDKIDYFGYLKKM

-353 GAGLSIVLQNNKTV
+353 GAGLSVVLQNNKTV

-408 IKNGKV
+408 IKNNKV

-458 ASFDEINKG
+458 ASFDEINLG

-479 SAVLDKESSIEI
+479 SAVLDGCDSIEI
-491 FDEKKEAL
+491 FDKKEEAL
-499 RIFKRG
+499 RVFKRG
-505 GRLAK
+505 ARLAK

-534 ECDKLLDQYFET
+534 ECDKLLDKYFDN
-546 LFENNVK
+546 LFENKVK
-553 VGTIRTQL
+553 VGTIKTQL
-561 GLENMQF
+561 GLNNMQF
-568 EGPKAA
+568 EGPRSA

>member
-1 MEKKM
+1 M

-43 SFINYHKKESSR
+43 SFINYHKEESSR

-189 KNFPK
+189 KDSPK

>member
-1 MEKKM
+1 M

-16 AILNLS
+16 VILNFS
-22 EQFFKDVNELLSSD
+22 EQFFNDVDELLDSK
-36 SFLELTR
+36 SFLDLTK
-43 SFINYHKKESSR
+43 SFISYHKNESSR
-55 VYTYI
+55 VYAYI

-65 NSSVDSL
+65 NSSVENL
-72 SREVVDI
+72 AIELVDI
-79 LKLLTVMDIDEISSK
+79 LKLLTVMNIEEISSK
-94 INKYHNLNKEKDGL
+94 INKYHKLDEQKEGV
-108 LKVVEE
+108 LKIVEE
-114 FYNYWRN
+114 YYDYWRN
-121 LERYSIIEQKE
+121 LERYSIIEQKK

-138 VVNFVEINENLK
+138 VVNFVELNEKLKNL
-150 SMILQAYRR
+150 ILQSYRR
-159 IEMSILG
+159 IEMNITG
-166 EWPKVYRQVPAAA
+166 AWPKVYRQVPAAC
-179 DASIMIRYFD
+179 DASIMIRYFNKD
-189 KNFPK
+189 LPE
-194 IYEDLNQIPFITK
+194 IYNNLNKIPFITQ

-221 KRDGIFEEV
+221 KRDGVFEEV
-230 YENPIFDTD
+230 YKNPILDTN
-239 INYKHFFCYP
+239 INYPHFFCYP

-271 ASNLFELADV
+271 ASNLFELAEV
-281 KEVEERTPDAIYI
+281 KDIENEKPDAIYI
-294 YGPKDKGDRKNSFY
+294 YGPKDKGERKNSFY
-308 YDEENKLYVGYIA
+308 YDKENELYVGYIA
-321 YCDEIDYFGYLKKM
+321 YSDKIDYFGYLKKM

-353 GAGLSIVLQNNKTV
+353 GAGLSVVLQNNKTV

-381 SIEAFRSLAKD
+381 SIEAFRTLAKD
-392 YIKEMTIV
+392 YIKELTIV

-408 IKNGKV
+408 IENGKV

-435 FKQIDRSIFM
+435 FKQIDRSVFM

-479 SAVLDKESSIEI
+479 SAVLENAKSIELL
-491 FDEKKEAL
+491 DKKSEAL
-499 RIFKRG
+499 RVFKRG

-534 ECDKLLDQYFET
+534 ECDKLLDLYFDT
-546 LFENNVK
+546 LYKNKVK
-553 VGTIRTQL
+553 VGTIKTQL

-568 EGPKAA
+568 IGPRAA
-574 AIELFE
+574 AVELFE
-580 LIKNM
+580 LIKEIED

>member
-1 MEKKM
+1 M

-189 KNFPK
+189 KDFPK

>member
-1 MEKKM
+1 M

-22 EQFFKDVNELLSSD
+22 EQFFNDVNELLNSE
-36 SFLELTR
+36 SFLDLTKC
-43 SFINYHKKESSR
+43 FINYHKKDSTR
-55 VYTYI
+55 VYAYI

-72 SREVVDI
+72 ARELTDI
-79 LKLLTVMDIDEISSK
+79 LKLLTVMNIDEVSSK

-108 LKVVEE
+108 LKIVEE

-121 LERYSIIEQKE
+121 LERYSIIKQNEN
-132 DSRGVG
+132 SRGVG
-138 VVNFVEINENLK
+138 VVNFVEINEKLK
-150 SMILQAYRR
+150 NMILQAYRR

-179 DASIMIRYFD
+179 DASIMIRQFN
-189 KNFPK
+189 KNYPE
-194 IYEDLNQIPFITK
+194 IYKDLNKIPFITQ

-221 KRDGIFEEV
+221 KRDGVFEEV
-230 YENPIFDTD
+230 YENPILNTN
-239 INYKHFFCYP
+239 INYPHFFCYP
-249 AKVGDNLIYIYFHRD
+249 AKVGDNLIFIYFHRD

-281 KEVEERTPDAIYI
+281 KEIEEKTPDAIYI
-294 YGPKDKGDRKNSFY
+294 YGPKDEGERKNSFY
-308 YDEENKLYVGYIA
+308 YDKENKLYVGYIA
-321 YCDEIDYFGYLKKM
+321 YSDKIDYFGYLKKM

-346 KGYLPIH
+346 KEYLPIH
-353 GAGLSIVLQNNKTV
+353 GAGLSVVLQNNKTV

-408 IKNGKV
+408 IKNNKV

-458 ASFDEINKG
+458 ASFDEINLG

-479 SAVLDKESSIEI
+479 SAVLDGCDSIEI
-491 FDEKKEAL
+491 FDKKEEAL
-499 RIFKRG
+499 RVFKRG
-505 GRLAK
+505 ARLAK

-534 ECDKLLDQYFET
+534 ECDKLLDKYFDK
-546 LFENNVK
+546 LFENNIK
-553 VGTIRTQL
+553 VGTIKTQL
-561 GLENMQF
+561 GLNNMQF
-568 EGPKAA
+568 EGPRSA

>member
-1 MEKKM
+1 M

-22 EQFFKDVNELLSSD
+22 EQFFNDVNELLNSE
-36 SFLELTR
+36 SFLDLTKC
-43 SFINYHKKESSR
+43 FINYHKKDSTR
-55 VYTYI
+55 VYAYI

-72 SREVVDI
+72 ARELTDI
-79 LKLLTVMDIDEISSK
+79 LKLLTVMNIDEVSSK

-108 LKVVEE
+108 LKIVEE

-121 LERYSIIEQKE
+121 LERYSIIKQNEN
-132 DSRGVG
+132 SRGVG
-138 VVNFVEINENLK
+138 VVNFVEINEKLK
-150 SMILQAYRR
+150 NMILQAYRR

-179 DASIMIRYFD
+179 DASIMIRQFN
-189 KNFPK
+189 KNYPE
-194 IYEDLNQIPFITK
+194 IYKDLNKIPFITQ

-221 KRDGIFEEV
+221 KRDGFFEEV
-230 YENPIFDTD
+230 YENPILNTN
-239 INYKHFFCYP
+239 INYPHFFCYP
-249 AKVGDNLIYIYFHRD
+249 AKVGDNLIFIYFHRD

-281 KEVEERTPDAIYI
+281 KEIEDKTPDAIYI
-294 YGPKDKGDRKNSFY
+294 YGPKDQGERKNSFY
-308 YDEENKLYVGYIA
+308 YDKENKLYVGYIA
-321 YCDEIDYFGYLKKM
+321 YSDKIDYFGYLKKM

-346 KGYLPIH
+346 KEYLPIH
-353 GAGLSIVLQNNKTV
+353 GAGLSVVLQNNKTV

-408 IKNGKV
+408 IKNNKV

-458 ASFDEINKG
+458 ASFDEINLG

-479 SAVLDKESSIEI
+479 SAVLDGCDSIEI
-491 FDEKKEAL
+491 FDKKEEAL
-499 RIFKRG
+499 RVFKRG
-505 GRLAK
+505 ARLAK

-534 ECDKLLDQYFET
+534 ECDKLLDKYFDN
-546 LFENNVK
+546 LFENKVK
-553 VGTIRTQL
+553 VGTIKTQL
-561 GLENMQF
+561 GLNNMQF
-568 EGPKAA
+568 EGPRSA

>member
-1 MEKKM
+1 M

-22 EQFFKDVNELLSSD
+22 EQFFNDVNELLNSE
-36 SFLELTR
+36 SFLDLTKC
-43 SFINYHKKESSR
+43 FINYHKKDSTR
-55 VYTYI
+55 VYAYI

-72 SREVVDI
+72 ARELTDI
-79 LKLLTVMDIDEISSK
+79 LKLLTVMNIDEVSSK

-108 LKVVEE
+108 LKIVEE

-121 LERYSIIEQKE
+121 LERYSIIKQNEN
-132 DSRGVG
+132 SRGVG
-138 VVNFVEINENLK
+138 VVNFVEINEKLK
-150 SMILQAYRR
+150 NMILQAYRR

-179 DASIMIRYFD
+179 DASIMIRQFN
-189 KNFPK
+189 KNYPE
-194 IYEDLNQIPFITK
+194 IYKDLNKIPFITQ

-221 KRDGIFEEV
+221 KRDGFFEEV
-230 YENPIFDTD
+230 YENPILNTN
-239 INYKHFFCYP
+239 INYPHFFCYP
-249 AKVGDNLIYIYFHRD
+249 AKVGDNLIFIYFHRD

-281 KEVEERTPDAIYI
+281 KEIEDKTPDAIYI
-294 YGPKDKGDRKNSFY
+294 YGPKDQGERKNSFY
-308 YDEENKLYVGYIA
+308 YDKENKLYVGYIA
-321 YCDEIDYFGYLKKM
+321 YSDKIDYFGYLKKM

-346 KGYLPIH
+346 KEYLPIH
-353 GAGLSIVLQNNKTV
+353 GAGLSVVLQNNKTV

-408 IKNGKV
+408 IQNNKV

-458 ASFDEINKG
+458 ASFDEINLG

-479 SAVLDKESSIEI
+479 SAVLDGCDSIEI
-491 FDEKKEAL
+491 FDKKEEAL
-499 RIFKRG
+499 RVFKRG
-505 GRLAK
+505 ARLAK

-534 ECDKLLDQYFET
+534 ECDKLLDKYFDN
-546 LFENNVK
+546 LFENNIK
-553 VGTIRTQL
+553 VGTIKTQL
-561 GLENMQF
+561 GLNNMQF
-568 EGPKAA
+568 EGPRSA

>member
-1 MEKKM
+1 
-6 SKEFS
+6 
-11 ITGNK
+11 
-16 AILNLS
+16 
-22 EQFFKDVNELLSSD
+22 
-36 SFLELTR
+36 
-43 SFINYHKKESSR
+43 
-55 VYTYI
+55 
-60 EQFFI
+60 
-65 NSSVDSL
+65 
-72 SREVVDI
+72 
-79 LKLLTVMDIDEISSK
+79 K
-94 INKYHNLNKEKDGL
+94 I
-108 LKVVEE
+108 VEE

-121 LERYSIIEQKE
+121 LERYSIIEQKK

-150 SMILQAYRR
+150 NMILQAYRR
-159 IEMSILG
+159 VEMSIIG

-189 KNFPK
+189 KDFPK
-194 IYEDLNQIPFITK
+194 IYGDLNKIPFITK

-249 AKVGDNLIYIYFHRD
+249 AKVGDNLIYIFFHRD

-281 KEVEERTPDAIYI
+281 KEIEERTPDAIYI

-308 YDEENKLYVGYIA
+308 YDKENKLYVGYIA
-321 YCDEIDYFGYLKKM
+321 YSDKIDYFGYLKKM

-408 IKNGKV
+408 IKNEKV

-458 ASFDEINKG
+458 ASFEEINKG

-479 SAVLDKESSIEI
+479 SAVLDNESSIEI

-505 GRLAK
+505 ARLAK

-523 ANPFGPVQKRE
+523 ANPFGPVQKMK

>member
-1 MEKKM
+1 M

-22 EQFFKDVNELLSSD
+22 EQFFNDVNELLNSE
-36 SFLELTR
+36 SFLDLTKC
-43 SFINYHKKESSR
+43 FINYHKKDSTR
-55 VYTYI
+55 VYAYI

-72 SREVVDI
+72 ARELTDI
-79 LKLLTVMDIDEISSK
+79 LKLLTVMNIDEVSSK

-108 LKVVEE
+108 LKIVEE

-121 LERYSIIEQKE
+121 LERYSIIKQNEN
-132 DSRGVG
+132 SRGVG
-138 VVNFVEINENLK
+138 VVNFVEINEKLK
-150 SMILQAYRR
+150 NMILQAYRR

-179 DASIMIRYFD
+179 DASIMIRQFN
-189 KNFPK
+189 KNYPE
-194 IYEDLNQIPFITK
+194 IYKDLNKIPFITQ

-221 KRDGIFEEV
+221 KRDGFFEEV
-230 YENPIFDTD
+230 YENPILNTN
-239 INYKHFFCYP
+239 INYPHFFCYP
-249 AKVGDNLIYIYFHRD
+249 AKVGDNLIFIYFHRD

-281 KEVEERTPDAIYI
+281 KEIEEKTPDAIYI
-294 YGPKDKGDRKNSFY
+294 YGPKDQGERKNSFY
-308 YDEENKLYVGYIA
+308 YDKENKLYVGYIA
-321 YCDEIDYFGYLKKM
+321 YSDKIDYFGYLKKM

-346 KGYLPIH
+346 KEYLPIH
-353 GAGLSIVLQNNKTV
+353 GAGLSVVLQNNKTV

-408 IKNGKV
+408 IKNNKV

-458 ASFDEINKG
+458 ASFDEINLG

-479 SAVLDKESSIEI
+479 SAVLDGCDSIEI
-491 FDEKKEAL
+491 FDKKEESL
-499 RIFKRG
+499 RVFKRG
-505 GRLAK
+505 ARLAK

-534 ECDKLLDQYFET
+534 ECDKLLDKYFDN
-546 LFENNVK
+546 LFENKVK
-553 VGTIRTQL
+553 VGTIKTQL
-561 GLENMQF
+561 GLNNMQF
-568 EGPKAA
+568 EGPRSA